1 MKIRW
6 RNGKAQ
12 IVAYVSERG
21 RCEVIDESDDL
32 HELMV
37 KHGLVSDEDEGE
49 DLLEDLFEDEERMKN
64 KDEERMKNK

>member
-12 IVAYVSERG
+12 IVAYVPERG
-21 RCEVIDESDDL
+21 RCEVIDESDSL

-37 KHGLVSDEDEGE
+37 KHGLVSSEDNEEE
-49 DLLEDLFEDEERMKN
+49 DVD
-64 KDEERMKNK
+64 